1 LRSALTLRTINLM
14 ILLGFLGST
23 VTHSARVN
31 TAKKAQ
37 ANPAPSTKQAIVE
50 RRDASYRQIQLNEY
64 LEKRQEMLNK
74 RKSGESRF
82 GISRVGNRYHLPV
95 AQIQSHTSSAQTF
108 FQLFQMRPVLN
119 KKRVEGFVI
128 QGITDGS
135 LIQKLG
141 FENGDVIHQVE
152 QYKLDSIST
161 VYKAFLRIKKSDK
174 DKITIHGS
182 RNGKS
187 FSSSVIRKP

>member
-1 LRSALTLRTINLM
+1 
-14 ILLGFLGST
+14 
-23 VTHSARVN
+23 
-31 TAKKAQ
+31 
-37 ANPAPSTKQAIVE
+37 
-50 RRDASYRQIQLNEY
+50 
-64 LEKRQEMLNK
+64 
-74 RKSGESRF
+74 
-82 GISRVGNRYHLPV
+82 
-95 AQIQSHTSSAQTF
+95 
-108 FQLFQMRPVLN
+108 MRPVYN
-119 KKRVEGFVI
+119 KKRVEGFTI

-135 LIQKLG
+135 LIQELG

-174 DKITIHGS
+174 EKISIQGS